1 MLLGNQKSWRFN
13 EKILLVVI
21 FYWRLLVELDYR
33 RFFSDCDFRAL
44 YLRQDVLPQLPE
56 GVSVTR
62 DERDLA
68 RMPAS
73 PGNCREVSELQRAH
87 P

>member
-33 RFFSDCDFRAL
+33 RFFRDCDCRAL
-44 YLRQDVLPQLPE
+44 YFRQDVLPHLSEIVVRCRSCNGLTCDDDSGRFYSLGRAVLPC
-56 GVSVTR
+56 
-62 DERDLA
+62 D
-68 RMPAS
+68 
-73 PGNCREVSELQRAH
+73 
-87 P
+87 